1 MGKNILVQRRGRGFF
16 IFRAPTHRRLHP
28 TGYNSVDGHSTGF
41 VRDLLHEVARGAPLA
56 RLVVGSNN
64 DVYIPAPEGMYVG
77 QSIEIGSEAPAE
89 TGNIKTLGRI
99 PEGTMICNIELRPG
113 DGGTMARSSGSFAL
127 VVSHTPAGTE
137 LRMPSGRTIHVNDK
151 CRAMIGV
158 VAGAGRT
165 EKPFLKA
172 GPKWFLQKSRGR
184 KWPVVKGQAMIAA
197 SHPHGGGRH
206 KHAGKPTT
214 VKSHVRDMI
223 VIPEMLGLTLQL
235 HSGKEYVS
243 IEIKPEMIG
252 HFVGEFAIT
261 NQKVVHGTP
270 GIGASRSSM
279 YVPLK

>member
-1 MGKNILVQRRGRGFF
+1 MGKNILVQRRGRGGF

-28 TGYNSVDGHSTGF
+28 TGYNSANGHSTGW

-56 RLVVGSNN
+56 RLEVARSADIYV
-64 DVYIPAPEGMYVG
+64 PAAEGMFVG
-77 QSIEIGSEAPAE
+77 QQIQIGSEVPAE
-89 TGNIKTLGRI
+89 TGNIKALGRI

-113 DGGTMARSSGSFAL
+113 DGGSLSRSSGTYAL
-127 VVSHTPAGTE
+127 VVAHTPAGTE
-137 LRMPSGRTIHVNDK
+137 LRMPSGRTLHLNDK

-214 VKSHVRDMI
+214 VGRWTSPGRK
-223 VIPEMLGLTLQL
+223 
-235 HSGKEYVS
+235 
-243 IEIKPEMIG
+243 
-252 HFVGEFAIT
+252 VGNIAARQT
-261 NQKVVHGTP
+261 GRAKR
-270 GIGASRSSM
+270 RSAR
-279 YVPLK
+279 